1 MKKLLAVAVLSA
13 TLVFGFAALAMAADT
28 IGTISSQQLLLQ
40 HPKFKQVQDQLK
52 KISDQKEKEARTA
65 IDKEKTDQAKQQIFN
80 KKRGE
85 LAQEE
90 QKLIEPLLKEI
101 DAAIK
106 KVATAKNLTVVL
118 EKEATFYGGT
128 DITNDVI
135 AQLKK

>member
-13 TLVFGFAALAMAADT
+13 TLVFGFAAFAMAADT

-52 KISDQKEKEARTA
+52 KISDQKEKEARAA
-65 IDKEKTDQAKQQIFN
+65 IEKEKNDQAKQQIFN

-106 KVATAKNLTVVL
+106 KVADAKKLTVVL

>member
-1 MKKLLAVAVLSA
+1 MKKFLAVAVLSA
-13 TLVFGFAALAMAADT
+13 TLVFGFAAFAMAADT

-40 HPKFKQVQDQLK
+40 HPKFKQVQAQLK

-65 IDKEKTDQAKQQIFN
+65 IEKEKNDQAKQQIFN

-106 KVATAKNLTVVL
+106 KVADAKKLTVVL